1 MINPTEKTVKK
12 FARGYER
19 RRGTPESYIGGADF
33 EGFMTDLVEEFKG
46 IRVGI
51 RKDRGQGL
59 FVSVLAAD
67 TREHLYTARV
77 RNTNG
82 RGLDR
87 ARVSYS
93 ITVENRDVILEFN

>member
-1 MINPTEKTVKK
+1 MTVKK
-12 FARGYER
+12 FARGFER
-19 RRGTPESYIGGADF
+19 RRGTADCYIAGGDLQ
-33 EGFMTDLVEEFKG
+33 GFLTDLVAQFKG

-59 FVSVLAAD
+59 YVSVAAAD
-67 TREHLYTARV
+67 TREQLYLARV

-87 ARVSYS
+87 SRVSYS
-93 ITVENRDVILEFN
+93 LTLEDRDIILEFS

>member
-1 MINPTEKTVKK
+1 MTYPTAQSVKK

-19 RRGTPESYIGGADF
+19 RRGTPDSYIGRADF
-33 EGFMTDLVEEFKG
+33 EGFMTDLVAQFKG

-67 TREHLYTARV
+67 TREQLYITRV

-87 ARVSYS
+87 TRVSYS
-93 ITVENRDVILEFN
+93 LTVENRDIILEFN